1 MARKSPR
8 RTVMAETDAST
19 VGSLEHHGDDR
30 VKKAQAKLDRA
41 RAEACARE
49 LRDFGHRDESKVKE
63 AHALLRR
70 LGVSV
75 SAVREVGS
83 HLTRRWAFDFS
94 MADFL
99 DLIDGKC
106 DADLLL
112 ESGISLLELL
122 EAVNC
127 VLRDA
132 IAEYRD
138 PDDDFSQQITVLV
151 ATEQFVLSATT
162 QPEAKTTPET
172 REWFAHQII
181 IAYINWKSA
190 VSANEVLRASRLAAR
205 MFELRER
212 LWWKFE
218 HEQDAV
224 NGKHVQARQ
233 DQGRRKR
240 AKDAR
245 EKSARQR
252 HVLQKA
258 YDQLIREYPMLAGPR
273 MCSEVARRIIA
284 LELDELEGLRRDT
297 IERKL
302 KPIRM
307 LR

>member
-151 ATEQFVLSATT
+151 TTEQFVLSATT

-218 HEQDAV
+218 HEGAALRSYTASKRLADQNRLWASGTKALNMPLTDDIVTEFKRLRLIMPSLSVRHASEKMAQRRLFRTA
-224 NGKHVQARQ
+224 NGALLGASAIRARL
-233 DQGRRKR
+233 RK
-240 AKDAR
+240 
-245 EKSARQR
+245 
-252 HVLQKA
+252 
-258 YDQLIREYPMLAGPR
+258 AG
-273 MCSEVARRIIA
+273 C
-284 LELDELEGLRRDT
+284 
-297 IERKL
+297 K
-302 KPIRM
+302 
-307 LR
+307 